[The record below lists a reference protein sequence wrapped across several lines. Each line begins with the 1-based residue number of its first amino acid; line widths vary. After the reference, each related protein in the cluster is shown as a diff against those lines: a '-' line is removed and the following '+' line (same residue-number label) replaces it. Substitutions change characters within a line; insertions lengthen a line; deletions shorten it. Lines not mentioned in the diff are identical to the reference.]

1 MISLKKYLDSV
12 STGSESDREGDEK
25 DILPTT
31 IAAYGSALREMGNC
45 GIDACPALGENLK
58 RNLSKLERGLSVDM
72 SREKVDATETKVR
85 EHLQDWGMN
94 AARQNQQRTREVREL
109 LIVMAHTAE
118 SVGERDQ
125 RCAGQMNL
133 VTKRLERIASL
144 DDLAEVRAS
153 IEESAAD
160 LKSSIERMSAE
171 GKAAIEELQG
181 EVSNYQ
187 ARLEEAEHI
196 ASSDR
201 LTGLRSRLWV
211 ENQIESRIASGS
223 PLCIAIA
230 DIDDFKKVN
239 DKYGHMTGDELLKQ
253 FSTEMKSACRSTDAI
268 GRWGGD
274 EFIIL
279 LECGLGKAKAQ
290 MERAREWVCGNY
302 KIELNTG
309 PITLRVNASL
319 GLAEYRAPETM
330 KELLSRADAAMYE
343 HKAACRA
350 NDAGSGR

>member
-1 MISLKKYLDSV
+1 MISLKKYLDSA
-12 STGSESDREGDEK
+12 STELHREEEEK

-45 GIDACPALGENLK
+45 GIEACPALGEGLK
-58 RNLSKLERGLSVDM
+58 RGLSKLERGLSVDM
-72 SREKVDATETKVR
+72 NREKVNATESKVR
-85 EHLQDWGMN
+85 EQLQEWGMS
-94 AARQNQQRTREVREL
+94 AARQNQQRTREVKEL

-171 GKAAIEELQG
+171 GKAAIEELQV

-196 ASSDR
+196 ASCDR
-201 LTGLRSRLWV
+201 LTGLRSRLWI
-211 ENQIESRIASGS
+211 ENQIESRIARGV

-239 DKYGHMTGDELLKQ
+239 DSHGHMTGDELLKQ
-253 FSTEMKSACRSTDAI
+253 FATEIKAACRSTDAI

-279 LECGLGKAKAQ
+279 LECGLGKARAQ
-290 MERAREWVCGNY
+290 MDRTREWVCGNY
-302 KIELNTG
+302 KIELKSG
-309 PITLRVNASL
+309 PITLKVNASL

-343 HKAACRA
+343 HKAASRA
-350 NDAGSGR
+350 NGSDSLR